1 MDLISTL
8 NENQKEAVLTTEGP
22 IMVMAGAGSGKTGVL
37 TRKIAYLIEEKN
49 VSPYKILSLT
59 FTNKAAREMKER
71 VKKFTGLDTNSM
83 WISTFHSFCA
93 RFLRIEIEC
102 LEHYTSRFQI
112 IDEED
117 SEKIIRES
125 LKALN
130 YDPKVYK
137 PKQLKSLI
145 SDEKNG
151 EIIKLHDLQLQK
163 VFHEVSDYYNKHLEN
178 NNLLDFDD
186 LILKTLEVLK
196 EHSEV
201 REKYQFKFE
210 YILVDE
216 FQDTNALQYEIV
228 HILAQKNNNIFIVG
242 DEDQSIYSFRGAR
255 IENIYKFQKDFD
267 PVKIILLEQNY
278 RSTKPILDI
287 ANNVIKHNKE
297 RIEKNLYT
305 SNSEGSKPKYYK
317 ADGSYNEESY
327 IIDQIKR
334 LLKEGYSYK
343 DFAIIYR
350 SNFLSR
356 SYEEMLRKNGIPYE
370 IYGGISFFCR
380 KEIKDICA
388 YLRLIVDYNDNFSF
402 ERVVNEPKRKI
413 GTAMVDKLRAVSIE
427 HNCSLFEAIDYLASQ
442 GNSYNSLIDF
452 KFTLIE
458 LHEDLYSDKFDL
470 ESIIDKILSKTG
482 YAQMLKDQGDD
493 GKDRLDN
500 VYELKSMLTSDDGL
514 VASREEKLKSF
525 LENLALMTDMDDKQ
539 ASTDKVK
546 LMTYHQSKGLEFNVV
561 FLPAMEEG
569 IFPNTN
575 SMGLDK
581 EEAEER
587 RICYVGI
594 TRAREK
600 LFISSCSSRIVFG
613 QRLIHEPSR
622 YIDEMGT
629 SNLDIEGT
637 IVRTIPVEA
646 PKAKVEEKKGVELV
660 DNSII
665 KIGDNIHHEIYGD
678 GRVVEDN
685 GKIITVAFPANVG
698 IKKLLKNHPTIKK
711 I

>member
-1 MDLISTL
+1 MDLTSTL

-37 TRKIAYLIEEKN
+37 TRKIAYLIEEKA
-49 VSPYKILSLT
+49 VSPFKILALT
-59 FTNKAAREMKER
+59 FTNKAAREMKDR
-71 VKKFTGLDTNSM
+71 VNKFTGLDTNKM

-102 LEHYTSRFQI
+102 LSPYTTKFQI

-117 SEKIIRES
+117 AEKIVRES
-125 LKALN
+125 LKELN

-137 PKQLKSLI
+137 PKQIHSLI
-145 SDEKNG
+145 SDQKNG
-151 EIIKLHDLQLQK
+151 EIIKLKDPNIERVFKK
-163 VFHEVSDYYNKHLEN
+163 VKEVYDKHLED

-186 LILKTLEVLK
+186 LILLTLKILK
-196 EHSEV
+196 ENEEV
-201 REKYQFKFE
+201 RQKYQFKFE

-216 FQDTNALQYEIV
+216 FQDTNTLQYEIV

-242 DEDQSIYSFRGAR
+242 DEDQSIYSFRGAK
-255 IENIYKFQKDFD
+255 IENIYKFKSDFD

-287 ANNVIKHNKE
+287 ANNVIKHNAN
-297 RIEKNLYT
+297 RIEKNLFT
-305 SNSEGSKPKYYK
+305 AESEGVKPKYYK

-327 IIDQIKR
+327 IVEQIKT
-334 LLKEGYSYK
+334 LIKEGYSYK

-356 SYEEMLRKNGIPYE
+356 AYEEMLRKNNIPYE
-370 IYGGISFFCR
+370 IYGGISFFSR
-380 KEIKDICA
+380 KEIKDVCA

-413 GTAMVDKLRAVSIE
+413 GAAMVDKLRVVALD
-427 HNCSLFEAIDYLASQ
+427 HACSLFEAIDYLASQ
-442 GNSYNSLIDF
+442 GNSFNSLIDF

-470 ESIIDKILSKTG
+470 ESIIDKILEKTG
-482 YAQMLKDQGDD
+482 YLAMLKEQGDE
-493 GKDRLDN
+493 GKDRLQN
-500 VYELKSMLTSDDGL
+500 VYELKSMLTSDDGS
-514 VASREEKLKSF
+514 AETREEKLKLF
-525 LENLALMTDMDDKQ
+525 LENLALMTDMDDKVS
-539 ASTDKVK
+539 STEKVK
-546 LMTYHQSKGLEFNVV
+546 LMTYHQSKGLEFKVV

-569 IFPNTN
+569 IFPNAN
-575 SMGLDK
+575 SLGFDK

-600 LFISSCSSRIVFG
+600 LFITSSTSRIVFG
-613 QRLIHEPSR
+613 QRMIHEPSR
-622 YIDEMGT
+622 YIGEMGMD
-629 SNLDIEGT
+629 NLEVLGT
-637 IVRTIPVEA
+637 IVRIIPVAKETN
-646 PKAKVEEKKGVELV
+646 KVEEKKVELV
-660 DNSII
+660 DNSSIT
-665 KIGDNIHHEIYGD
+665 IGDNIHHEIYGN

-685 GKIITVAFPANVG
+685 GKIISVAFGVEVG